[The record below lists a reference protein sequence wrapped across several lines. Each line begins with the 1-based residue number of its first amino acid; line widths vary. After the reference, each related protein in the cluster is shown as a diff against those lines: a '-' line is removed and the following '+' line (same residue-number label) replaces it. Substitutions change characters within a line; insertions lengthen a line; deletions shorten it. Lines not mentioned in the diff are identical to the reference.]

1 MGWQLPVLAVVGA
14 FAIALL
20 GQQGTVTGSV
30 GTLSPVPKHEAARAQ
45 PLPGRGKAK
54 GFL

>member
-30 GTLSPVPKHEAARAQ
+30 GTLSPVLKCEAARAQ